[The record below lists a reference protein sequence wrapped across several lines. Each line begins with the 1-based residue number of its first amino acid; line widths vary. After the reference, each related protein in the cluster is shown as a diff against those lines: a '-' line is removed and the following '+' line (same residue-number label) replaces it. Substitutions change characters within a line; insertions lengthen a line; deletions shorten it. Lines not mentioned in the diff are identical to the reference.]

1 MGVGVWRGM
10 NICWIFVEI
19 NWKLWKT
26 FYVIPG
32 GTVFLGVVF
41 LNLNL
46 LSLMG
51 LQSFIDRL
59 ARAVLLK
66 DTAAGM
72 SPAYNP
78 PDASLQIST
87 FTTFLTSVDTA
98 NDLVDTQEGS
108 YSTQA
113 TTRVATVKT
122 VKARST
128 QIMARLK
135 SNSAWASEYHSAKLA
150 ADKVRGVKPPKAKPT
165 PDEPTPTQVQKT
177 KATEQ
182 AYAEISASFDKLI
195 AIATGA
201 AGYATGVPTEISS
214 ASLTSLSTSLKSS
227 NSALSLLDGSLG
239 TSRQKRKL
247 LYYGPKGLQEKFQ
260 GVKDSVKQQYGQASA
275 EYLSV
280 KGIKW

>member
-1 MGVGVWRGM
+1 
-10 NICWIFVEI
+10 
-19 NWKLWKT
+19 
-26 FYVIPG
+26 
-32 GTVFLGVVF
+32 
-41 LNLNL
+41 
-46 LSLMG
+46 MG

-59 ARAVLLK
+59 AKAVLLK
-66 DTAAGM
+66 DTVAGM

-87 FTTFLTSVDTA
+87 FTALLTSVDAA

-122 VKARST
+122 VKARAT

-135 SNSAWASEYHSAKLA
+135 SNSAWASELHSAKLA
-150 ADKVRGVKPPKAKPT
+150 ADKVRGVSAPKAKPT
-165 PDEPTPTQVQKT
+165 PEEPTPAEEQKT

-201 AGYATGVPTEISS
+201 AGYATGVPTDISS
-214 ASLTSLSTSLKSS
+214 ASLTSLSTSLKGL
-227 NSALSLLDGSLG
+227 NTALSTLDGSLS
-239 TSRQKRKL
+239 TARQKRKL

-260 GVKDSVKQQYGQASA
+260 GVKDSVKQQYGQGSA